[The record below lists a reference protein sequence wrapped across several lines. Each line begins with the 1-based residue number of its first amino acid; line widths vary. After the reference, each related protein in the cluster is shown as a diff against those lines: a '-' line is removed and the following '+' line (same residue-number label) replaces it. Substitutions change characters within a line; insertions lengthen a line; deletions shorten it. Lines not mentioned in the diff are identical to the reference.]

1 MKAKHTPG
9 PWVIDSLLAE
19 SKNLH
24 VFYYMIKSPD
34 NKTLA
39 EVKGKHHGIDNNVC
53 EANTNVMA
61 AAPEMLEAL
70 IEISEGKGRYDLD
83 PIQHAANC
91 IEDMK
96 ALALE
101 AIKKATL

>member
-1 MKAKHTPG
+1 M
-9 PWVIDSLLAE
+9 
-19 SKNLH
+19 
-24 VFYYMIKSPD
+24 
-34 NKTLA
+34 
-39 EVKGKHHGIDNNVC
+39 KGKHSLSKFLHAHPHTASSVNLDMNHVIIDKADWLWVRKNKAKVL
-53 EANTNVMA
+53 

-101 AIKKATL
+101 AIQKATP

>member
-1 MKAKHTPG
+1 MKTKHTPG
-9 PWVIDSLLAE
+9 PWKA
-19 SKNLH
+19 
-24 VFYYMIKSPD
+24 
-34 NKTLA
+34 TT
-39 EVKGKHHGIDNNVC
+39 HGDIYKDMDLMASVYGGTSSQ
-53 EANTNVMA
+53 EIRANAAVMA
-61 AAPEMLEAL
+61 AAPELLEAL

-101 AIKKATL
+101 AIKKATP